1 MYANAITTTGLD
13 IAKVPMVMENDKE
26 AIMTLVG
33 AANASSFEETRMV
46 IITDSLHVS
55 EFYISES
62 MIPDAKKD
70 SRIEILSEPFEIPF
84 DEKGTLLL
92 SLQQ

>member
-1 MYANAITTTGLD
+1 
-13 IAKVPMVMENDKE
+13 
-26 AIMTLVG
+26 
-33 AANASSFEETRMV
+33 MV